1 MEFFKSFAVTMGLAI
16 LLGVSILIMVKGT
29 GLLSMVPFF
38 AYLAGFIYIFA
49 RYGCL
54 PPADDHH

>member
-1 MEFFKSFAVTMGLAI
+1 MGLAV
-16 LLGVSILIMVKGT
+16 LLGVSILVMVKGT

-38 AYLAGFIYIFA
+38 AYLAGFIYLFA

-54 PPADDHH
+54 HSTDDHH

>member
-1 MEFFKSFAVTMGLAI
+1 VEFFKAFGITMGLAV
-16 LLGVSILIMVKGT
+16 LLGVSILVMVKGT

-38 AYLAGFIYIFA
+38 AYLAGFIYLFA

-54 PPADDHH
+54 HSTDDHH